1 MLKQLLTT
9 VLLGILLID
18 TQAQSLTPPAGT
30 FRLGISKGNESHWLK
45 PKEKVEGIH
54 FQWKALP
61 DSHGFILEVE
71 VTSTSKADK
80 LFWSFGDCRP
90 DSDINVFSVE
100 GQAFTCYYG
109 ESMKLRTLQA
119 VTPSDDIRLSNGH
132 KDETPLMLYES
143 GKRTD
148 RPVLAGRC
156 NLSPSPSQEKDTKPL
171 RLYFCFYEQNEKA
184 DYNYYMLPDIFAK
197 IDKKMKRAYLLFTL
211 LIGCIHIHAA
221 IYNVKDFGAKAD
233 GKTIDSPAINRAIE
247 AAAEA
252 GGGTVYLP
260 AGEYACY
267 SIRLKS
273 NIHLYLEQGACIL
286 AAFPGKEEGYDSAEP
301 NEHNKYQDFGHSHW
315 KNSLIWGIGL
325 ENITISG
332 PGLIYG
338 KGLTREESR
347 LPGVGNKAIS
357 LKECR
362 NVTLKDLSML
372 HCGHFA
378 LLATGV
384 DHLTILNLKVDTN
397 RDGFDIDCCRN
408 VRISQCTVNSPWDDA
423 IVLKASYGLGRF
435 QDTENVTISDCYVSG
450 YDKGSVLE
458 GTWQLDEP
466 QAPDHGY
473 RTGRIKLGTESSG
486 GFCNIAITNCIF
498 EHCRGLALETVDG
511 GHLEDIVINNITMRN
526 IVNAPIFLRLG
537 ARMRSPE
544 GTPAGTMKRILI
556 SNINVWNAD
565 SRYASIISGVPGACI
580 EDVTFRNIH
589 LYYKGGYSE
598 EDGKRIPPEQEKVY
612 PEPWMFGT
620 IPAKGFYIRHARNI
634 TFDGIRFHF
643 EQPDGRPL
651 FVTNDTENIE
661 YYNTP
666 KE

>member
-1 MLKQLLTT
+1 
-9 VLLGILLID
+9 
-18 TQAQSLTPPAGT
+18 
-30 FRLGISKGNESHWLK
+30 
-45 PKEKVEGIH
+45 
-54 FQWKALP
+54 
-61 DSHGFILEVE
+61 
-71 VTSTSKADK
+71 
-80 LFWSFGDCRP
+80 
-90 DSDINVFSVE
+90 
-100 GQAFTCYYG
+100 
-109 ESMKLRTLQA
+109 
-119 VTPSDDIRLSNGH
+119 
-132 KDETPLMLYES
+132 
-143 GKRTD
+143 
-148 RPVLAGRC
+148 
-156 NLSPSPSQEKDTKPL
+156 
-171 RLYFCFYEQNEKA
+171 
-184 DYNYYMLPDIFAK
+184 
-197 IDKKMKRAYLLFTL
+197 MKRAYLLFTL

-315 KNSLIWGIGL
+315 KNSLIWGIVL